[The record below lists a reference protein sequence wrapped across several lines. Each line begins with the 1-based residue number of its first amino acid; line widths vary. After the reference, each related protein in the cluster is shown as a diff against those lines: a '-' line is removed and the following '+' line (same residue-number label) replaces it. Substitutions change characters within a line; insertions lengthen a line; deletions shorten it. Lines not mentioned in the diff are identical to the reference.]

1 MYHIK
6 NDKRAIKSAELV
18 YSGLSD
24 LIEKKSFDSITITDI
39 QKASGV
45 GRATFYRSF
54 DNVNDVLY
62 WQCSLHYQEVM
73 TGYLEERA
81 KINGK
86 EDPYAFMTYF
96 FSYWMKGENSR
107 ILEQLIKTGHYDIIY
122 RCHFESTF
130 IIKNSVPPKERFGRK
145 VLHLLHI
152 RSDRCLRRI
161 SDHMDREWE
170 NAHNSGTDFP
180 AEVGPGRRRLRPF
193 PVIIL
198 P

>member
-130 IIKNSVPPKERFGRK
+130 IIKNSVPPKSALAEKYYTYYISGLIGAFVGFLITWIENGK
-145 VLHLLHI
+145 TLTTAELISLLK
-152 RSDRCLRRI
+152 SVQGEDASAL
-161 SDHMDREWE
+161 
-170 NAHNSGTDFP
+170 F
-180 AEVGPGRRRLRPF
+180 L
-193 PVIIL
+193 
-198 P
+198 